1 MLGNSG
7 GERPGGS
14 MKRAHQVPRL
24 RELVDFLVQDRDEE
38 APEFSASCFDV
49 FRRSQRIICNII
61 GPTMRELCRFVRTL
75 GSIRTL
81 GSG

>member
-1 MLGNSG
+1 
-7 GERPGGS
+7 

-38 APEFSASCFDV
+38 ESEFSASCFDV
-49 FRRSQRIICNII
+49 FRRSQRIIVPKCNII